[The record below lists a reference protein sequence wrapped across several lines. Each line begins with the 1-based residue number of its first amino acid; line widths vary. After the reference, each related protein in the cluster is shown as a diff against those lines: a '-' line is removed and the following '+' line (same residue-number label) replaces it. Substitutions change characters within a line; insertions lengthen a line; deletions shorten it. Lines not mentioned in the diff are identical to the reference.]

1 MPNVDSTRYTIGFAA
16 VVCVACALVVAV
28 SAVGLHSRQ
37 EENRSLYRQKN
48 VLLVAGLLQPD
59 AEVSKKEM
67 REIFDRNIRI
77 RLVELAAGD
86 YMADGKIDPETYDQL
101 RARNDPAL
109 SRVAPPN
116 PAKVSRLPTYA
127 AVYQVI
133 DIKSGSVSQVVLP
146 IEGLGMWGTI
156 YGFLAIDR
164 DGRTIR
170 GITFYDQKETPGLGG
185 EIANPRWQA
194 LWVGRHAYDANWEP
208 KIAVVKGVG
217 GPPEQFPHRVDAIS
231 GATITSLG
239 VSRLVGFW
247 LSDDG
252 FGRYLAHVR
261 EGGKS

>member
-16 VVCVACALVVAV
+16 AVCVVCALVVAV
-28 SAVGLHSRQ
+28 SAVGLQSRQ
-37 EENRSLYRQKN
+37 EENRRLYRQKN
-48 VLLVAGLLQPD
+48 VLLVAGLVEPGQELT
-59 AEVSKKEM
+59 SKEL

-77 RLVELAAGD
+77 RLVDLATGEYSAGD
-86 YMADGKIDPETYDQL
+86 KIDPETYDQL

-109 SRVAPPN
+109 SRPAPPN
-116 PAKVSRLPTYA
+116 PAKISRLPTYA

-133 DIKSGSVSQVVLP
+133 DDRSKEVGQVVLP

-194 LWVGRHAYDANWEP
+194 LWVGRHAFDENWEP
-208 KIAVVKGVG
+208 KIAVVKGVA
-217 GPPEQFPHRVDAIS
+217 GPTEQSHYRVDAIS

-239 VSRLVGFW
+239 VSRLVSFW
-247 LSDDG
+247 LSADG
-252 FGRYLAHVR
+252 FGPYLARFR
-261 EGGKS
+261 EGGMS